1 MKRTLYI
8 LVALILL
15 TNCNNSSNNETE
27 TVQTK
32 QLTLYDE
39 TETVHTKQLTLYD
52 LKKDFTFFN
61 LTKFEMDTFNW
72 ETRQGKYKELD
83 SITFY
88 TVWQDGKRK
97 FTGEYYDRYYLFSWQ
112 DRDTNFI
119 EFTILA
125 QEEDSWC
132 NIIYYFIFDK
142 NGKFIDNFYVCSSCG
157 DGGWVFYASG
167 KFINNKTYEMSCI
180 EYEDPLLEEEFRE
193 GDSTL
198 YHITINDKGKV
209 TKKEIFNKHF
219 TEKW

>member
-1 MKRTLYI
+1 MKRTFYI
-8 LVALILL
+8 LIAVILL

-27 TVQTK
+27 TVQ
-32 QLTLYDE
+32 
-39 TETVHTKQLTLYD
+39 TKQLTLYD

-142 NGKFIDNFYVCSSCG
+142 NGKFIDNFYLCSSCG

-167 KFINNKTYEMSCI
+167 KFIDKKTYEMLCVESVMDT
-180 EYEDPLLEEEFRE
+180 EMMDAEENEDEDAEFRK

-209 TKKEIFNKHF
+209 TKKEIFKKHF